1 MTSRCHWLPSIFVS
15 RQFLI
20 TAKVLVTTLIRLTV
34 KAGVGNQDGNKE
46 NKGNG
51 DGNAGNKGGNE
62 RNTRK

>member
-1 MTSRCHWLPSIFVS
+1 M
-15 RQFLI
+15 